1 MPGMEGLTQVE
12 GGVVVEVVVEVA
24 GKEEEENEM
33 GGDEDSDN

>member
-24 GKEEEENEM
+24 GKEEEEKEIS
-33 GGDEDSDN
+33 GDEDSDN